1 VIGRQLLR
9 SGTAIGANYRAAG
22 RGRSRAEFIAKLG
35 VVLEEADETV
45 YWLELIVEADLMPR
59 QRMEGIIKEANELV
73 RIFAAA
79 RQTLKGK

>member
-1 VIGRQLLR
+1 
-9 SGTAIGANYRAAG
+9 
-22 RGRSRAEFIAKLG
+22 

-45 YWLELIVEADLMPR
+45 YWLELIAEADQMPR